1 MPRTLEELGCKLL
14 AGDAPI
20 AAWDAY
26 CRRHPKATPYH
37 LWAWG
42 CAVADALGHQP
53 HYLYVEDARGMTGV
67 LPLSLRRSRVF
78 GTNLVSVPGANVA
91 GPIAD
96 DAETL
101 RRLVEAAK
109 VLARELNVDFLE
121 LRDVTPE
128 SPIAGELLLDPGRYV
143 TVAIELS
150 AGEPAVWSRLSR
162 GIRRRVRRAQDA
174 GLVADLHGD
183 LDSFYAVYA
192 ATVKR
197 LGSPPFSK
205 RFFAELAAG
214 YGNDLQI
221 GVVRQ
226 GATIAA
232 VDLLISFNDTVYSVF
247 AGSRADLWDLYPN
260 QLLLWSELQ
269 EACARG
275 FRSFDLG
282 RSLTGS
288 GSLEFKLSWGGR
300 VVPLTYGY
308 HLQRARVLPVRT
320 PDMPLYRAL
329 GKIWS
334 QLPDTVVNRLGP
346 HLVKHL
352 F

>member
-1 MPRTLEELGCKLL
+1 MPGTLVELGCKRL
-14 AGDAPI
+14 AGGAGV

-37 LWAWG
+37 LWTWG
-42 CAVADALGHQP
+42 RAMEDALGHEP
-53 HYLYVEDARGMTGV
+53 YYIYKEAAHGITGV
-67 LPLSLRRSRVF
+67 LPLSLRRSRLF

-96 DAETL
+96 DPDTL
-101 RRLVEAAK
+101 LRLIEGAK
-109 VLARELNVDFLE
+109 VLAREQNVDYLE
-121 LRDVTPE
+121 VRDVPPE
-128 SPIAGELLLDPGRYV
+128 SPIGGALVLDPGRYV
-143 TVAIELS
+143 TVVIDLS
-150 AGEPAVWSRLSR
+150 AGESAVWSRLSR

-183 LDSFYAVYA
+183 LDSFHAVYA

-205 RFFAELAAG
+205 RFFAELVSG
-214 YGNDLQI
+214 FGDELQI

-232 VDLLISFNDTVYSVF
+232 VDLMIAFSGTMYSVF

-269 EACARG
+269 EASARG

-334 QLPDTVVNRLGP
+334 QLPDTVVNRVGP